1 MQVSVESTSALERR
15 MTVGVPA
22 ERIET
27 EVAKRLQQTA
37 RRVKVPGF
45 RPGKV
50 PMSVIRQ
57 RYEAS
62 ARQEAFGDLIQET
75 FYEAIVQEKLN
86 PAGAPSVEPKAY
98 EKGKDLEYV
107 ATFEV
112 FPEFEV
118 KGLED
123 IQVERLQSEVA
134 DSDLDNMLEILRKQN
149 TRYEEADREAA
160 NDDQVTIDF
169 VGKIDGEAF
178 QGGSANGTQLVLG
191 SGRMIPGFEEGL
203 VGAKAG
209 EERVLNLTFPEDYQN
224 LDLAG
229 KTAEFTV
236 KVTKVSAPQL
246 PEMNEEFFAQFGVQE
261 STLEGFRA
269 EVRKNMDRELRQAIK
284 NKVKNQVM
292 DGLIAANP
300 IEVPAA
306 LINSEVDRLRVQ
318 AVQQFGGNIKPD
330 QLPAELFTEQAKR
343 RVVLGLII
351 AEMVKQFEL
360 KPDDERVR
368 ALIEEMASAYQE
380 PEQVVAWYYQNE
392 QQLNEVRS
400 VVLEEQVVDTV
411 LEKAKVTD
419 KQVSYE
425 DAVKPAEAP
434 QAALSLPASNH
445 ISQPRAGLCVLRQDH
460 PDRE

>member
-1 MQVSVESTSALERR
+1 MQVSVENTSALERR
-15 MTVGVPA
+15 MTIGVPA

-27 EVAKRLQQTA
+27 EVNKRLQQTA
-37 RRVKVPGF
+37 QRAKVPGF

-62 ARQEAFGDLIQET
+62 ARQEALGDLIQET
-75 FYEAIVQEKLN
+75 FYEAVVEQKLN
-86 PAGAPSVEPKAY
+86 PAGAPAVEPKVF

-118 KGLED
+118 KGLDGIEIERQESSVQDAD
-123 IQVERLQSEVA
+123 I
-134 DSDLDNMLEILRKQN
+134 DKMLDVLRKQG
-149 TRYEEADREAA
+149 TRYEAVDRAAA

-169 VGKIDGEAF
+169 VGTRDGEAF
-178 QGGSANGTQLVLG
+178 AGGSAEGTKLVLG
-191 SGRMIPGFEEGL
+191 SGRMIPGFEDGL

-209 EERVLNLTFPEDYQN
+209 EERVLDLTFPEDYQN

-229 KTAEFTV
+229 KAVQFKVTV
-236 KVTKVSAPQL
+236 KEVAAPEL
-246 PEMNEEFFAQFGVQE
+246 PELNEAFFKQFGVE
-261 STLEGFRA
+261 ETTVEGFRT
-269 EVRKNMDRELRQAIK
+269 EVRKNMERELRQALK
-284 NKVKNQVM
+284 TKVKNQVM
-292 DGLIAANP
+292 DGLLAANQ
-300 IEVPAA
+300 IDVPAA
-306 LINSEVDRLRVQ
+306 LISNEVDRLRVQ
-318 AVQQFGGNIKPD
+318 AVQQFGGNINPE
-330 QLPAELFTEQAKR
+330 QLPAELFSEQAKR
-343 RVVLGLII
+343 RVLLGLII

-360 KPDDERVR
+360 KPDDARVR
-368 ALIEEMASAYQE
+368 ELIEEMAAAYQE
-380 PEQVVAWYYQNE
+380 PEQVVKWYYQNE

-411 LEKAKVTD
+411 LKQAKVTD

-434 QAALSLPASNH
+434 QAA
-445 ISQPRAGLCVLRQDH
+445 
-460 PDRE
+460 

>member
-149 TRYEEADREAA
+149 TRYEEVDREAA

-411 LEKAKVTD
+411 LEKTKVTD

-434 QAALSLPASNH
+434 QAA
-445 ISQPRAGLCVLRQDH
+445 
-460 PDRE
+460 